1 MGLETVP
8 WRMPRTQNPET
19 GQFETVYNDEE
30 FLDVLDTTTG
40 TGTRAVADTL
50 GCSQN
55 HAYLRLRE
63 LANDGR
69 VDSQTIG
76 GTNVWTLA
84 GDANEGVNA

>member
-1 MGLETVP
+1 
-8 WRMPRTQNPET
+8 MPRTQDPET
-19 GQFETVYNDEE
+19 GQFETVYGDDD
-30 FLDVLDTTTG
+30 FLAALDVTG

-63 LANDGR
+63 LANEGR
-69 VDSQTIG
+69 IESQTIG

-84 GDANEGVNA
+84 AAEHDGENA

>member
-1 MGLETVP
+1 
-8 WRMPRTQNPET
+8 MPRTQDPET
-19 GQFETVYNDEE
+19 GQFETVYDDDE

-40 TGTRAVADTL
+40 TGTREVAETL

-63 LANDGR
+63 LANEGR
-69 VDSQTIG
+69 VNSQTIG

-84 GDANEGVNA
+84 TDANRGEHA